1 MKVLKGFNL
10 VATRIIA
17 LAMLAALLTSVYV
30 LWSNSRTYRD
40 AEDVYDELLLLK
52 PNNDDPDNSGDLT
65 LAFEEL
71 KKINP
76 DICAWLTVNGTKID
90 YPVVRGENNMFYM
103 NKDVY
108 KENSLAGS
116 IFLDSRNSMDFSDP
130 YELIYGHHMDRG
142 LMFGDLDLY
151 KDEEFFNN
159 NQTAVITTEQG
170 DLEYRVIAAM
180 DIIDS
185 TDEIFDPYYYGSD
198 LSGLHAFLGE
208 HSLYLNES
216 AMEEFAENPTQS
228 QIIALVTCTVGQT
241 GTRWVVFLYRHLDT
255 VPTPPD
261 PHSDDPVN
269 PPDYPVNPSNPQTGN
284 SIMNSPRLWTV
295 LFVLFGLILSVTFWM
310 IRKYNKTRK

>member
-1 MKVLKGFNL
+1 
-10 VATRIIA
+10 
-17 LAMLAALLTSVYV
+17 
-30 LWSNSRTYRD
+30 
-40 AEDVYDELLLLK
+40 
-52 PNNDDPDNSGDLT
+52 
-65 LAFEEL
+65 
-71 KKINP
+71 
-76 DICAWLTVNGTKID
+76 
-90 YPVVRGENNMFYM
+90 MFYM
-103 NKDVY
+103 NRDVY

-116 IFLDSRNSMDFSDP
+116 IFLDSRNSTDFSDP

-170 DLEYRVIAAM
+170 DLEYVVIAAM

-255 VPTPPD
+255 VPTPPEPPIEPD
-261 PHSDDPVN
+261 NPE
-269 PPDYPVNPSNPQTGN
+269 PPDNPSNPQTGN
-284 SIMNSPRLWTV
+284 SIFNSPRLWAA
-295 LFVLFGLILSVTFWM
+295 LFVIFGLILAFAFYM
-310 IRKYNKTRK
+310 IRKNDKTQKQNK